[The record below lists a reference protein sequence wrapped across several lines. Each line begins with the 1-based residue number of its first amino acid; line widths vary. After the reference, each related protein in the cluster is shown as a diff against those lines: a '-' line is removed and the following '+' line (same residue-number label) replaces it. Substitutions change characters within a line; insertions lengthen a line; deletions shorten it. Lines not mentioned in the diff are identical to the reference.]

1 MTISLTTRAR
11 RAGLGRAHKVGL
23 TGLALAVLLSGAGCG
38 SRASDAEI
46 AAALTAPAS
55 GDGVGVSLPADTP
68 LDMTAGQSAT
78 GAAVPATQTGAS
90 TSPATN
96 ATAVGPAKDGS
107 TAAAGNAKTAAGASK
122 PTQSSAN
129 LGPATKSEVRIG
141 QVGAFSGVLGAV
153 TAYAPKTLGAWVAY
167 TNAHGGLNGHKI
179 RLIVGDD
186 QADPGTALT
195 LVKRM
200 VESDGVQAFVGNV
213 NIFGFPQIEKYTREK
228 NIPLIGGDSVDPLWA
243 SSPNSFPVQA
253 PAIDGLIRG
262 LKTLIDKGGTKIG
275 LFYCLE
281 VAQLCGYANERI
293 KSSPEVGSKVV
304 QSYQV
309 SMVAPS
315 YTSQCLRMKQAGID
329 VVWLGLDGAGAARA
343 AQDCANQGFNPK
355 MMLFAIDATKET
367 PTMPSLGNALIPG
380 GTFPPGAMEV
390 PAIARYHQIMSQYA
404 PTLGD
409 GGFSSIAWAAGE
421 LLGLAGRNLS
431 ESPTPA
437 EFYEALWQVK
447 NETLGGLTVPL
458 TFSKGKAPQAKDCV
472 FLWGIKDQKW
482 DTPYGSKPLC

>member
-1 MTISLTTRAR
+1 VTIA
-11 RAGLGRAHKVGL
+11 AHGRAKVGL
-23 TGLALAVLLSGAGCG
+23 TALALAVLLSGTGCG

-46 AAALTAPAS
+46 AAAVTGS
-55 GDGVGVSLPADTP
+55 GQVGSAGVALPAEAP
-68 LDMTAGQSAT
+68 LNATAAAPEAAPPVTQTRPAAGANSTATTSTSSGTT
-78 GAAVPATQTGAS
+78 GAATPGKGG
-90 TSPATN
+90 TN
-96 ATAVGPAKDGS
+96 GVSSG
-107 TAAAGNAKTAAGASK
+107 SK
-122 PTQSSAN
+122 PAQPAAS

-167 TNAHGGLNGHKI
+167 TNAHGGLNGHPVK
-179 RLIVGDD
+179 LIVGDD
-186 QADPGTALT
+186 QADPATALT

-243 SSPNSFPVQA
+243 TSPNSFPVQA

-262 LKTLIDKGGTKIG
+262 LKTLIDRGGTKIG
-275 LFYCLE
+275 LLYCLE
-281 VAQLCGYANERI
+281 VAQLCSYANDRI
-293 KSSPEVGSKVV
+293 RQSPEVGSKVV

-309 SMVAPS
+309 SIVAPS

-343 AQDCANQGFNPK
+343 AQDCANQGFKPK
-355 MMLFAIDATKET
+355 LMLFAIDATKET
-367 PTMPSLGNALIPG
+367 PSMPALGNALIPG
-380 GTFPPGAMEV
+380 GTFPPNGVEV
-390 PAIARYHQIMSQYA
+390 PAIARYRQIMSQYA

-421 LLGLAGRNLS
+421 MLGLAGRNLS
-431 ESPTPA
+431 ENPTSV
-437 EFYEALWQVK
+437 EFYQALWQVK

-458 TFSKGKAPQAKDCV
+458 TFTKGRAPQAKNCV
-472 FLWGIKDQKW
+472 FLWGITDQKW
-482 DTPYGSKPLC
+482 SAPYGVKPIC